1 MQLINSVCLQIIRLH
16 IISSIFPLLFLY
28 NKERRGGR
36 RSHCHHPCPPF
47 EKLRQRSV
55 EARTTLLHLHPI
67 IAAREGAVIH
77 RIEVVPKS
85 NNKTTHKKL
94 NMICANK
101 APLNCWRTVEEQR
114 RNAYFSVNIL
124 CWTLSA
130 HAKNSSISWE
140 VGMFR
145 CIDSCILWLVLFE
158 LDRLVVDPGVPMVSE
173 SLIRLQG
180 VVSLTFL
187 QPSYAAY

>member
-1 MQLINSVCLQIIRLH
+1 
-16 IISSIFPLLFLY
+16 LFLY

-85 NNKTTHKKL
+85 NNKTTYKKL
-94 NMICANK
+94 I
-101 APLNCWRTVEEQR
+101 EEK
-114 RNAYFSVNIL
+114 
-124 CWTLSA
+124 T
-130 HAKNSSISWE
+130 
-140 VGMFR
+140 
-145 CIDSCILWLVLFE
+145 
-158 LDRLVVDPGVPMVSE
+158 
-173 SLIRLQG
+173 
-180 VVSLTFL
+180 
-187 QPSYAAY
+187 